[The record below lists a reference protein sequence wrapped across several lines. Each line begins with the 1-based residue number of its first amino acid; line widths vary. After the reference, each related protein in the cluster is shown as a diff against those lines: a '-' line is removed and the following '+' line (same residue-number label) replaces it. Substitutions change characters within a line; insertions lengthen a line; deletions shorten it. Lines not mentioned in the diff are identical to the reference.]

1 MKSSFITSRPEEQ
14 GPMQATYSGTVVEG
28 QSITKHSVC
37 TDLAASTRANSMSV
51 SIMILLRAANLK

>member
-1 MKSSFITSRPEEQ
+1 
-14 GPMQATYSGTVVEG
+14 MQATYSGTVVEG